1 MTLRPLKTIENTLK
15 FILGGVLL
23 LTSCTDSKKVAYFNG
38 VQDSILKTAISASE
52 PIIQKNDLLS
62 IVVTSLN
69 PDANMIFNSAN
80 ESSHIAGETT
90 ITAGYLVN
98 SDGNIQYPILGSI
111 HVAGLTKK
119 QLTAYFLQQLV
130 DKKLLIDPVVTIR
143 FLNFRVTVLGEV
155 ARPGLITVPNEKVTI
170 LEALGLAGDLT
181 IYAKRDNLLL
191 IREQENGDKM
201 IKRIDLSSSDILSS
215 SYYYLKSNDVIY
227 VEPNANKIASVSR
240 SVQLMPIILSGISLL
255 VVVLYQVNK

>member
-1 MTLRPLKTIENTLK
+1 MSLYPLKAIGKTLK
-15 FILGGVLL
+15 IMCAGLLL

-38 VQDSILKTAISASE
+38 IQDTTLKSAMSAAE

-62 IVVTSLN
+62 IIVTSLN
-69 PDANMIFNSAN
+69 PEASALFNTPN
-80 ESSHIAGETT
+80 EGRAAGENT
-90 ITAGYLVN
+90 ITSGYLVN
-98 SDGNIQYPILGSI
+98 QDGNIQYPVLGSI
-111 HVAGLTKK
+111 HVGGLTKR
-119 QLTAYFLQQLV
+119 QLTTFFIQQLV
-130 DKKLLIDPVVTIR
+130 DKKLLIDPIVTIR

-191 IREQENGDKM
+191 IREQENGEKL
-201 IKRIDLSSSDILSS
+201 IKRIDLSSSDILNSS
-215 SYYYLKSNDVIY
+215 FYYLKSNDVIY